1 MPNVPDHDQKILR
14 SLAEVVHPS
23 LAAGKSRKSLHDHNI
38 IWTTE
43 SGYLKTQ
50 ARAKQIG
57 TIEIV
62 ENAREIEAARALGDL
77 RENSE
82 YKFALEKRSR
92 LQGELKTLSDELSRA
107 RLITPDDI
115 YQNEVGIGSVITVED
130 SKKHPTV
137 YTILGPWDADPDAHI
152 LSFQSKL
159 AQAMCGLK
167 VGDIFTFRDEEFKI
181 QGIKSYLNK

>member
-1 MPNVPDHDQKILR
+1 MK
-14 SLAEVVHPS
+14 
-23 LAAGKSRKSLHDHNI
+23 
-38 IWTTE
+38 
-43 SGYLKTQ
+43 
-50 ARAKQIG
+50 RAKIVG
-57 TIEIV
+57 TIEIL

-92 LQGELKTLSDELSRA
+92 LQGELKTLSDQLSHA

-115 YQNEVGIGSVITVED
+115 SPDEAGIGSVVQIED
-130 SKKHPTV
+130 STNKITT
-137 YTILGPWDADPDAHI
+137 YTILGPWEADPDSNI

-167 VGDIFTFRDEEFKI
+167 KGDNFTFREEDYKVLDV
-181 QGIKSYLNK
+181 QSYLNK